1 MKYTLYLW
9 HTDDESG
16 YDMVESERF
25 SPSYDY
31 HPETGWRAEPSVKIG
46 EFNTVEELAE
56 LLIKEDPKYWT
67 PELAMQDA
75 TAIFQ
80 WHESEKE
87 E

>member
-9 HTDDESG
+9 RTDDEAG

-31 HPETGWRAEPSVKIG
+31 RPETGWRAKPSVKIG
-46 EFNTVEELAE
+46 EFNTIEELAE
-56 LLIKEDPKYWT
+56 LLMKEDPEYLT
-67 PELAMQDA
+67 SELAMKDA

-80 WHESEKE
+80 WHEAKKE
-87 E
+87 D